1 MNMRPPGVLNTMVA
15 TSDLLGDN
23 SNDSLASWPVS
34 LCPRVLMMI
43 STYYSTIA
51 QLHILPVLESEQSGS
66 PDALWLQY
74 AAQTLLLLQPLM
86 YVLISHGTA
95 GLHQVT
101 QVFQYNY

>member
-51 QLHILPVLESEQSGS
+51 QLHILSVLESEQSS
-66 PDALWLQY
+66 PDLQMLCGCNMQRRPCY
-74 AAQTLLLLQPLM
+74 YYSLSCM
-86 YVLISHGTA
+86 S
-95 GLHQVT
+95 
-101 QVFQYNY
+101 